1 MNKNL
6 LTGLF
11 IVGLFAAML
20 VLADSAQAAGPSPA
34 SAAAAPY
41 ESPPVQ
47 TAPPVSRRGCEGGL
61 MRGYGNG
68 GLGNGGNFGQMPD
81 WNQAGQNGA
90 RLQTGAR
97 LQLHAGDGQPE
108 NCPYWQE
115 QQAP

>member
-11 IVGLFAAML
+11 LMGVIAAVL
-20 VLADSAQAAGPSPA
+20 VLADTAQAAGPSPA
-34 SAAAAPY
+34 SAAAIPF
-41 ESPPVQ
+41 ESPLDQ
-47 TAPPVSRRGCEGGL
+47 TAPPVTRGGCVGGP
-61 MRGYGNG
+61 MRGH
-68 GLGNGGNFGQMPD
+68 GNGGNLGQMPD
-81 WNQAGQNGA
+81 WSQAGQNGT